1 MVKTPK
7 NKENRLENVLAYM
20 TVGVV
25 GVSILAIITVLI
37 AYFNGFRDLPPL
49 LALIPLIGLPLGM
62 LLIIALVILG
72 AVRRKRSE

>member
-1 MVKTPK
+1 MAKSPKT
-7 NKENRLENVLAYM
+7 NENRLENVLAYM

-25 GVSILAIITVLI
+25 GVSILAIVTVLV
-37 AYFNGFRDLPPL
+37 AYFTGFHDLPPL

-62 LLIIALVILG
+62 LLIISLVIIG